1 MSTDYKTPPGNL
13 ARGKPRAR
21 KRSRKVQQQI
31 DWRRNR
37 LSDYLVKGMSLADIS
52 MEMNIPYDTFY
63 NYYIQFA
70 HENYKYCNG
79 DLEGE

>member
-1 MSTDYKTPPGNL
+1 
-13 ARGKPRAR
+13 
-21 KRSRKVQQQI
+21 
-31 DWRRNR
+31 
-37 LSDYLVKGMSLADIS
+37 MSLADIS